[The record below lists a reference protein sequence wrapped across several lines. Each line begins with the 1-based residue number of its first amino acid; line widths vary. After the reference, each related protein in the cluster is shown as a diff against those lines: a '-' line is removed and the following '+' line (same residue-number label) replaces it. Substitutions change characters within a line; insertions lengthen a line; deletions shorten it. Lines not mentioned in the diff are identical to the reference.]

1 MCGDWCEVGMEGG
14 GGVAKFF
21 YVLLVLLA
29 TSGLGAES
37 GAQPDGEE
45 ARILTLENAWN
56 QAVQQKDAAALKML
70 LASDL
75 IYVEYDG
82 TLMNKAEYLASVQ
95 SPALRP
101 ARIVNESATVHLYGA
116 VAVVNG
122 VCRESGIKN
131 GRPYALRERF
141 TDTWVRRSDSWVCVS
156 SQSTLATH

>member
-1 MCGDWCEVGMEGG
+1 MEGG

-75 IYVEYDG
+75 IYVEYDS
-82 TLMNKAEYLASVQ
+82 TLIRNKAEY
-95 SPALRP
+95 P
-101 ARIVNESATVHLYGA
+101 
-116 VAVVNG
+116 
-122 VCRESGIKN
+122 
-131 GRPYALRERF
+131 
-141 TDTWVRRSDSWVCVS
+141 
-156 SQSTLATH
+156 